1 MPAATDFVHDEE
13 LVDAIL
19 EHLGGAVG
27 ALPAS
32 WRTGEDP
39 YFRLRALEFGDLR
52 WLGPSLSGEGL
63 RALCPAVVLRLRRS
77 VREPQYG
84 ALGGKEGIVHPLRL
98 VHVRWY
104 DAADA
109 TRNQCRD
116 TSDPAV
122 LLSPVRAQAHYAKIV
137 NRALFARRDLGNPA
151 LSTTDT
157 SARVVESVFRQI
169 VYEDPD
175 ELPRLQAPAGP
186 VAFATDFD
194 VIVRTQ

>member
-1 MPAATDFVHDEE
+1 MPPATDFIHDEE
-13 LVDAIL
+13 LVDAVL
-19 EHLGGAVG
+19 NHLGGEAG
-27 ALPAS
+27 TLPAS
-32 WRTGEDP
+32 WWAGEDP

-52 WLGPSLSGEGL
+52 WLGESLNGQGL
-63 RALCPAVVLRLRRS
+63 RSLCPAIFLRLRRS

-84 ALGGKEGIVHPLRL
+84 ALGGKEGLVHPLRL

-104 DAADA
+104 DAADTA
-109 TRNQCRD
+109 RNQCRD
-116 TSDPAV
+116 TDDPAI
-122 LLSPVRAQAHYAKIV
+122 LLSPVRTQAHYAKIV
-137 NRALFARRDLGNPA
+137 NRALFATRDLGNPP
-151 LSTTDT
+151 LTTTDT
-157 SARVVESVFRQI
+157 SARVVESVFRQV